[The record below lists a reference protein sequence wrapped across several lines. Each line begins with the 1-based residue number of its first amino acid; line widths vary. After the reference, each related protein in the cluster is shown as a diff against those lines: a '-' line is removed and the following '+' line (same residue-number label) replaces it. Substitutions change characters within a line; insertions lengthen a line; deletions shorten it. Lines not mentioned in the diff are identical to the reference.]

1 MSQILN
7 IEINSQ
13 SRIPKYKQIVD
24 SVINDISKGNLQ
36 VGEKIP
42 SINELSEYLLLS
54 RDTVEKAYKL
64 LKEKKI
70 IVSVKGKGY
79 YTAKTDLISK
89 VNVFFFVNTI
99 GVNGHVNLFIY
110 HCDEILF
117 KRSLERNIGAYD
129 YYVIMPH
136 FRDEN
141 SNHVSYTDEVLK
153 LMEQIPKD
161 QLILLDNTK
170 PHIKGDYGSIYQDF
184 QKDIYN
190 ALQEGIEKI
199 KKYDKIILVYP
210 RKSVNPYPR

>member
-89 VNVFFFVNTI
+89 VNVFFLVN
-99 GVNGHVNLFIY
+99 
-110 HCDEILF
+110 
-117 KRSLERNIGAYD
+117 K
-129 YYVIMPH
+129 PH
-136 FRDEN
+136 F
-141 SNHVSYTDEVLK
+141 SQTKGVVK
-153 LMEQIPKD
+153 LC
-161 QLILLDNTK
+161 
-170 PHIKGDYGSIYQDF
+170 
-184 QKDIYN
+184 
-190 ALQEGIEKI
+190 
-199 KKYDKIILVYP
+199 
-210 RKSVNPYPR
+210 